1 MLANEYPL
9 IIYPSLAKD
18 IGLNEAI
25 IVQQINYWLQ
35 RSSKLKDGHKWIYNT
50 YEAWEKQFPFW
61 SNATIRRTIQRLE
74 KIGVLLS
81 TSKYNR
87 MKIDRT
93 KWYTINFE
101 HELIKPHY
109 VPCVQSEQMV
119 EANLTTP
126 ITIDYPSTKKEKE
139 EGIFST
145 EKYSPYP
152 TIPSIEVMDIRNY
165 FSSMYYKKYMK
176 GYHRHKQEQNEYIN
190 KRLQEIINEYG
201 EEAIKAFIDN
211 YFKYKFNHNLIH
223 FIEPGIIENRMYEVA
238 Y

>member
-9 IIYPSLAKD
+9 IVYPSLAKD

-35 RSSKLKDGHKWIYNT
+35 RSNKFKNGHKWIYNT

-74 KIGVLLS
+74 KLGILLS
-81 TSKYNR
+81 TSEYNR

-93 KWYTINFE
+93 KWYTINYE
-101 HELIKPHY
+101 HKLIKPHY
-109 VPCVQSEQMV
+109 LPSVQNEQMD
-119 EANLTTP
+119 EANLSTP
-126 ITIDYPSTKKEKE
+126 ITIDYTSTNKEKD
-139 EGIFST
+139 EGIFSD

-152 TIPSIEVMDIRNY
+152 TIPSIEVMNIRNY
-165 FSSMYYKKYMK
+165 FSSMYYKKYLE
-176 GYHRHKQEQNEYIN
+176 GYHRHKKEQNEYIN
-190 KRLQEIINEYG
+190 ERLQEIIDEYG
-201 EEAIKAFIDN
+201 EETTEAFIDN

-223 FIEPGIIENRMYEVA
+223 FVEPGIIENRMYEVA